1 VILHPYSAEVRSHL
15 EYCIQMWS
23 PKYRRD
29 MDLECIQ
36 MRATKMIQGM
46 EHLSYRDRLIELG
59 LFSLEKR
66 KVQGDLLVAFQY
78 LKKSYRKEWTGSL
91 AGSVVTRGNDFKLK
105 ESKFMLDIKKKCF
118 RVSVVRH

>member
-1 VILHPYSAEVRSHL
+1 MTRGLKHL
-15 EYCIQMWS
+15 LYGG
-23 PKYRRD
+23 RLRD
-29 MDLECIQ
+29 
-36 MRATKMIQGM
+36 
-46 EHLSYRDRLIELG
+46 LG
-59 LFSLEKR
+59 IFSLEKR